1 MIRLILFTI
10 TLISLTNV
18 SYASFPVNNVS
29 NQFHD
34 QSESISSNSEP
45 AIFLGFAIIFWLGSI
60 IWLFDKSSSTED
72 IDKKKKIFKTLKYLI
87 FTPIVLFIIVLIVV
101 FIQLSN
107 MSFDISL
114 DDIILE

>member
-1 MIRLILFTI
+1 MKKRILLLI
-10 TLISLTNV
+10 TLIIFTNV

-29 NQFHD
+29 NQFHA
-34 QSESISSNSEP
+34 QSESISSNSQP
-45 AIFLGFAIIFWLGSI
+45 GIFLGFAIIFWLGSI
-60 IWLFDKSSSTED
+60 IWLFDKASSTED
-72 IDKKKKIFKTLKYLI
+72 VDKKKKLFKTLKYLI

-114 DDIILE
+114 DDFE